1 MAIKKEEFAAMLER
15 EGVQDFLWARSW
27 EDVPGTEIG
36 LYQLANDRWGV
47 IFQIFPPV
55 YAGAETEKR
64 LSTFYR
70 MNLPDKTSIQ
80 MFAFSSRNVTAYRNA
95 YKALH
100 SSPGIIEEREVMRE
114 LAENR
119 EEWIRTFPNKSIF
132 KRGIDFRLR
141 NFVNLCS
148 VTIPTENSN
157 GYPISK
163 SEVVN
168 IFSRVY
174 TGISDFRPKKFD
186 QREYVRLM
194 REIFVPDEPL
204 WKPPMDTMTFLNAQC
219 VDFDSTIVIEEET
232 STLGIGKLISKK
244 AYNDL
249 QKQDLEEIDLDLYEE
264 PQGFLEKLFSKKKKK
279 MKAIDEERTAYT
291 EWHAKVYTTKMF
303 PASTN
308 LFKMLSKFYD
318 FFGGQ
323 IEPEVPCPF
332 FANLTVYIEN
342 KEKIKKEVFEKTQ
355 WNLWQTTSLGDTVR
369 FFPEIGDRAAES
381 EAINMLI
388 NDGEV
393 PMYAMWSVVV
403 MDNSLMKTQQYGER
417 LRKRFMED
425 NWILQDETIIPH
437 WIFLY
442 SLPLQFEPF
451 VLKDHSKRMST
462 LFTSNCSAI
471 TPLMTGERGYG
482 EPILLYVDRAGQLS
496 GVDIFSSDTNYN
508 FIVIGSSGSGKSYT
522 MADFFTNYLM
532 RGAKIRVIDVGRSYK
547 HLCDLIGGQYIEFTE
562 KANVCLN
569 FFTNIVLGENGKI
582 ADDELQTIVPLIALM
597 AMQSINPED
606 VENNIQQPVLA
617 GYISQAVTRAY
628 NARQRNAGMEDVV
641 IALEMLRRE
650 QKNEG
655 LEADKL
661 IADLIT
667 ALYSFGNP
675 DGEYY
680 RYFNGTNNLKF
691 RSDFVVLELEEID
704 SKAHLKSVVLA
715 AIAHTIN
722 TEFFLGNKDQLK
734 ILAIDEAWSIM
745 DDKIVVRFLETM
757 ARRIRKYNGAS
768 GIITQTIGDFFK
780 NKATRAIFDSS
791 AMKFFLQQSPESIQA
806 AKNKGELT
814 LDDGLIELM
823 TTVKSKPP
831 LYSEL
836 LVKQDNGSYF
846 IGRLITDRVA
856 HWVYTNHPKDMAIVR
871 EIMEQFGVSE
881 VDAKMIKGYSD
892 KNDTTVEDEYNKRLK
907 AGKLSHKNSSN
918 AVDKK
923 LLEDL

>member
-1 MAIKKEEFAAMLER
+1 MAIKKEEFEAMIER
-15 EGVQDFLWARSW
+15 EGVMDFIWARSW

-36 LYQLANDRWGV
+36 LYQLANDRWGT

-55 YAGAETEKR
+55 YAGSETEKR

-100 SSPGIIEEREVMRE
+100 STPGIIEEREVMRE

-119 EEWIRTFPNKSIF
+119 EEWIRTFPNKSLF

-141 NFVNLCS
+141 NFINLCAI
-148 VTIPTENSN
+148 TIPTENTN
-157 GYPISK
+157 GFPFSK

-168 IFSRVY
+168 VFSRVY
-174 TGISDFRPKKFD
+174 TGLSDFRPKKFD
-186 QREYVRLM
+186 QREYVRVM

-204 WKPPMDTMTFLNAQC
+204 WKPPLDTMTFLNAQI
-219 VDFDSTIVIEEET
+219 VDADSTIVIEEDT
-232 STLGIGKLISKK
+232 ATLGIGKMISKK
-244 AYNDL
+244 KFDEIQQKDL
-249 QKQDLEEIDLDLYEE
+249 ADIKEEEEEDL
-264 PQGFLEKLFSKKKKK
+264 GFFQSLFSKKKKRK
-279 MKAIDEERTAYT
+279 KKDTEERTAYT
-291 EWHAKVYTTKMF
+291 EWHAKVFTTKMF
-303 PASTN
+303 PSSTN

-355 WNLWQTTSLGDTVR
+355 WNLWQTNSLGQAVR

-381 EAINMLI
+381 EAINILI

-393 PMYAMWSVVV
+393 PMYAVWSVVV

-425 NWILQDETIIPH
+425 NWILQEETIIPH
-437 WIFLY
+437 WMFLY

-451 VLKDHSKRMST
+451 VLKQHSKRMST

-482 EPILLYVDRAGQLS
+482 EPVLLYVDRAGQLS
-496 GVDIFSSDTNYN
+496 GVDIFSSETNYN

-562 KANVCLN
+562 EANVCLN
-569 FFTNIVLGENGKI
+569 FFTNIALDKHGKI

-606 VENNIQQPVLA
+606 VDNNIQQPVLA
-617 GYISQAVTRAY
+617 GYISQAVTMAY
-628 NARQRNAGMEDVV
+628 NSRQRNAGMEDVV
-641 IALEMLRRE
+641 IALELIRRE

-655 LEADKL
+655 NEPDKL
-661 IADLIT
+661 LADLII
-667 ALYSFGNP
+667 ALYPFGNP
-675 DGEYY
+675 NGEYY
-680 RYFNGTNNLKF
+680 RYFNGPNNLKF

-704 SKAHLKSVVLA
+704 SKDHLKSVVLA
-715 AIAHTIN
+715 AIAHAIN
-722 TEFFLGNKDQLK
+722 TEFFLGNRDQPK

-745 DDKIVVRFLETM
+745 DNKIVVRFLETM

-791 AMKFFLQQSPESIQA
+791 AMKFFLQQSPESIHA

-831 LYSEL
+831 LYSEI
-836 LVKQDNGSYF
+836 LVKQDNGAYF

-856 HWVYTNHPKDMAIVR
+856 HWVYTNHPKDMK
-871 EIMEQFGVSE
+871 EIRTIMKNFGISE
-881 VDAKMIKGYSD
+881 VDAKMIKGYSE
-892 KNDTTVEDEYNKRLK
+892 KNETTIEEEYNKRLK
-907 AGKLSHKNSSN
+907 AGKLSNIKQSKSN
-918 AVDKK
+918 ELTASIEN
-923 LLEDL
+923 L